1 MEIGGST
8 TLITGATGGLGEAIA
23 RELSRQGAELVL
35 SGRQQEVLDSL
46 SGELGARPLRCD
58 LAEPGGAEQLAAE
71 AGEID
76 ILIAN
81 AGLQGV
87 GRLENFDIPQIDETL
102 DVNLRAPIVLSRL
115 LLEGMMSRACG
126 HLVFISSMN
135 GKVPTPRASM
145 YNATKYG
152 LRGFALALRT
162 DLHATGVSVSVIC
175 PGFISEAGMYAKS
188 NVDLPPGV
196 GTRRPQQVADAVVS
210 AIRHDRAEVDVAPLP
225 VRLGGAFAGHAPDL
239 FAKATRLM
247 GGERVAERM
256 DAAAHAAT
264 DLQNSRG

>member
-8 TLITGATGGLGEAIA
+8 ALVTGATGGLGQAIA

-46 SGELGARPLRCD
+46 AGELGARAIRCD
-58 LAEPGGAEQLAAE
+58 LAEPGAAE
-71 AGEID
+71 ELASEAGDID
-76 ILIAN
+76 ILVAN
-81 AGLQGV
+81 AGVQGV
-87 GRLENFDIPQIDETL
+87 GRLESFEVSQIDETL
-102 DVNLRAPIVLSRL
+102 DINLRAPIVLSRL
-115 LLEGMMSRACG
+115 FLDGMMSRARG

-152 LRGFALALRT
+152 LRGFALALRA
-162 DLHATGVSVSVIC
+162 DLHASGVGVSVIC

-188 NVDLPPGV
+188 NVDLPAGV
-196 GTRRPQQVADAVVS
+196 GTRRPKHVADAVAS

-225 VRLGGAFAGHAPDL
+225 VRLGGALAGHAPDL

-256 DAAAHAAT
+256 DAAAHAASEP
-264 DLQNSRG
+264 QNSRG

>member
-8 TLITGATGGLGEAIA
+8 ALVTGATGGLGEAIA

-35 SGRQQEVLDSL
+35 SGRKQDVLDTL
-46 SGELGARPLRCD
+46 SGELGARSLRCD
-58 LAEPGGAEQLAAE
+58 LTEPGAAEQLASE

-76 ILIAN
+76 ILVAN

-87 GRLENFDIPQIDETL
+87 GRLESFDVAQIDETL
-102 DVNLRAPIVLSRL
+102 EVNLRAPIVLSRL
-115 LLEGMMSRACG
+115 LLEGMTSRARG

-152 LRGFALALRT
+152 MRGFALALRA
-162 DLHATGVSVSVIC
+162 DLHATGVGVSVIC
-175 PGFISEAGMYAKS
+175 PAFISEAGMYAKS

-196 GTRRPQQVADAVVS
+196 GTRRPRHVADAVVS
-210 AIRHDRAEVDVAPLP
+210 AIRHDRAEVDVAPLT
-225 VRLGGAFAGHAPDL
+225 VRLGGAFAAHAPDL

-256 DAAAHAAT
+256 DAAAHAASEP
-264 DLQNSRG
+264 QNNRG